1 MTFDEF
7 LLAMGEQPLVNVLHA
22 KDFSLIDSLSLRLTD
37 YLRQYYYVGGMPAAV
52 LEFVESKN
60 LEEVRNIQKQILF
73 DYQRDFSKHA
83 PSQEVPRINMVWD
96 SIPSQLAKENKKFI
110 FER

>member
-60 LEEVRNIQKQILF
+60 LEEVRNIQNRYFLTI
-73 DYQRDFSKHA
+73 SVIS
-83 PSQEVPRINMVWD
+83 PNMLLHRKCLV
-96 SIPSQLAKENKKFI
+96 
-110 FER
+110 

>member
-1 MTFDEF
+1 MAVAGSLLGISLHGGMSFPVGKVDMIKMYPMTFDEF

-60 LEEVRNIQKQILF
+60 LEEVRNIQNRYF
-73 DYQRDFSKHA
+73 
-83 PSQEVPRINMVWD
+83 
-96 SIPSQLAKENKKFI
+96 
-110 FER
+110 